1 MIKLPFPPSAN
12 ALYVTRKQPKSG
24 KKLRGR
30 VKTKQYQAWCDEAGL
45 SLRFTPKH
53 PKAPFHLRIILH
65 RPDKRARDASN
76 LIKAPEDLLV
86 AFQIIPDDSLAKS
99 VHVEWSDREP
109 SRDAWIEVEVTPA

>member
-1 MIKLPFPPSAN
+1 MIRLQLPFPPTTN
-12 ALYVTRKQPKSG
+12 NLFDGNGRGGRRKSDKYEDWI
-24 KKLRGR
+24 LR
-30 VKTKQYQAWCDEAGL
+30 AGL
-45 SLRFTPKH
+45 ALRHAPKH
-53 PKAPFHLRIILH
+53 GPEPFHLRIILH